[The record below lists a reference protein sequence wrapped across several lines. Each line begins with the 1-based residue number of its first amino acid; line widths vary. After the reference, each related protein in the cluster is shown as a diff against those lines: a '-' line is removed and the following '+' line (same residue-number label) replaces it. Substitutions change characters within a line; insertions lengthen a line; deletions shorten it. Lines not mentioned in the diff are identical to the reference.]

1 MLIAKCVERQCRVRS
16 RCKKL
21 IRTKYKTRKYLQYN
35 GRAPGWKILCI
46 CLAKQLATICG
57 NNCQPGWG
65 VGARAGVG
73 VEVEVSVAVKVT
85 MLRQAWRCGSR
96 GAIAIY
102 VSMNYLLNWLPA
114 HMCATTIDE
123 RFGRPIKRQPQ
134 LWHGRDFIHESKP
147 VAIVGIFN

>member
-65 VGARAGVG
+65 VGAGAGVG
-73 VEVEVSVAVKVT
+73 VGVEVSVAVKVT

-114 HMCATTIDE
+114 HMCARLLTK
-123 RFGRPIKRQPQ
+123 GSAGQ
-134 LWHGRDFIHESKP
+134 SKDSP
-147 VAIVGIFN
+147 SCGMAGTSSMNPNRLP